1 MAETIFGNGN
11 DQWVCPNDR
20 HLALRAKLQTGWSV
34 RTFQTDRQR
43 KMQALDSKEMEVIL
57 AVIQRAEKLD
67 IIEQKRIGRLV
78 ERLENMQKNVLGNG
92 SSQCL
97 LCGEGLGFLGSTGV
111 FCQDCKKKVCTKCGI
126 ETPGAHKRPVWF
138 CKICSEQRE
147 VWKRSGAWFFK
158 GLPKCILPLKE
169 TSSRKAKEIHL
180 RPRPPRPEPSSLEL
194 RGSGMDHTYTWAR
207 GKVVSSDSDSDSEIS
222 SSSFDDR
229 SLSVGSKGFQM
240 RKRAADSV
248 SSGEAARLP
257 SGSTGRALGS
267 TKSESQSSLGSERYS
282 APEGYQSDRE
292 DGDSDT
298 VRSAPVQPPRASS
311 SSSSLPEKLGGWRSP
326 PSHAFPEAA
335 LAGPISLPSLAR
347 AFKASPVLGRPFAPA
362 LLLAS
367 PGQGWAEPVTSPS
380 TAHPLPSAVRRRRRC
395 SPPVPPSALLQQ
407 PAAWPGRSARQGRA
421 GDGLS
426 WRQQRRRQQHQQH
439 QQHQRL
445 PQQPPQPP
453 PSPGATCMSHR
464 KGDKPPISIQEH
476 MAIDV
481 CPGPIR
487 PIKQISDYFPRFPRG
502 LPAAALLSRSQSLQR
517 RASTSAGPPSPSGT
531 PPPRDDDEDLDQLFG
546 AYGTGQTLSPAG
558 KAQQQQQQ
566 DQDPPTHHPPPP
578 LARPEEEEEAA
589 DGYES
594 DDCTA
599 LGTLDFS
606 LLYDQENNAL
616 HCTINKAK
624 GLKPMDHNGL
634 ADPYVK
640 LHLLPGASK
649 ANKLRTKTLRN
660 TLNPSWNE
668 TLTYYGIT
676 DEDMIRK
683 TLRIS
688 VCDEDKFRHNEFI
701 GETRIPLK
709 KLKPNQT
716 KKFNICLEK
725 QLPMDKMEDKSLEER
740 GRILVS
746 LKYSSQKQGLL
757 VGIVRCAHLAAMDA
771 NGYSDPYVKTY
782 LKPDEDKKSKHKT
795 AVKKKTLNP
804 EFNEEF
810 LYEIKH
816 GDLAKKTLEVTVWDY
831 DIGKSN
837 DFIGG
842 VVLGINAKGERL
854 KHWFDCLKNKDK
866 KIERWHTLT
875 NELPGALLSD

>member
-1 MAETIFGNGN
+1 MT
-11 DQWVCPNDR
+11 
-20 HLALRAKLQTGWSV
+20 L
-34 RTFQTDRQR
+34 
-43 KMQALDSKEMEVIL
+43 
-57 AVIQRAEKLD
+57 
-67 IIEQKRIGRLV
+67 
-78 ERLENMQKNVLGNG
+78 
-92 SSQCL
+92 
-97 LCGEGLGFLGSTGV
+97 
-111 FCQDCKKKVCTKCGI
+111 
-126 ETPGAHKRPVWF
+126 
-138 CKICSEQRE
+138 
-147 VWKRSGAWFFK
+147 
-158 GLPKCILPLKE
+158 
-169 TSSRKAKEIHL
+169 
-180 RPRPPRPEPSSLEL
+180 
-194 RGSGMDHTYTWAR
+194 
-207 GKVVSSDSDSDSEIS
+207 
-222 SSSFDDR
+222 
-229 SLSVGSKGFQM
+229 
-240 RKRAADSV
+240 
-248 SSGEAARLP
+248 
-257 SGSTGRALGS
+257 
-267 TKSESQSSLGSERYS
+267 
-282 APEGYQSDRE
+282 
-292 DGDSDT
+292 
-298 VRSAPVQPPRASS
+298 
-311 SSSSLPEKLGGWRSP
+311 
-326 PSHAFPEAA
+326 
-335 LAGPISLPSLAR
+335 
-347 AFKASPVLGRPFAPA
+347 
-362 LLLAS
+362 
-367 PGQGWAEPVTSPS
+367 
-380 TAHPLPSAVRRRRRC
+380 
-395 SPPVPPSALLQQ
+395 
-407 PAAWPGRSARQGRA
+407 
-421 GDGLS
+421 
-426 WRQQRRRQQHQQH
+426 
-439 QQHQRL
+439 
-445 PQQPPQPP
+445 
-453 PSPGATCMSHR
+453 R
-464 KGDKPPISIQEH
+464 KGEKTTISIQEH

-502 LPAAALLSRSQSLQR
+502 LPATVSRSNSLR
-517 RASTSAGPPSPSGT
+517 SSTSQATVSPSENT
-531 PPPRDDDEDLDQLFG
+531 PREEDEDVDHIFG
-546 AYGTGQTLSPAG
+546 AYGTEPAE
-558 KAQQQQQQ
+558 
-566 DQDPPTHHPPPP
+566 PPPKQHVQ
-578 LARPEEEEEAA
+578 AEEEAVDA

-634 ADPYVK
+634 SDPYVK

-660 TLNPSWNE
+660 TLNPTWNE

-725 QLPMDKMEDKSLEER
+725 QLPIDKTEDKSLEER
-740 GRILVS
+740 GRILIS

-810 LYEIKH
+810 CYEIKH
-816 GDLAKKTLEVTVWDY
+816 GDLTKKTLEVTVWDY

-842 VVLGINAKGERL
+842 VVLGINAKGDRL

-875 NELPGALLSD
+875 NELPGAILSD

>member
-1 MAETIFGNGN
+1 MT
-11 DQWVCPNDR
+11 
-20 HLALRAKLQTGWSV
+20 L
-34 RTFQTDRQR
+34 
-43 KMQALDSKEMEVIL
+43 
-57 AVIQRAEKLD
+57 
-67 IIEQKRIGRLV
+67 
-78 ERLENMQKNVLGNG
+78 
-92 SSQCL
+92 
-97 LCGEGLGFLGSTGV
+97 
-111 FCQDCKKKVCTKCGI
+111 
-126 ETPGAHKRPVWF
+126 
-138 CKICSEQRE
+138 
-147 VWKRSGAWFFK
+147 
-158 GLPKCILPLKE
+158 
-169 TSSRKAKEIHL
+169 
-180 RPRPPRPEPSSLEL
+180 
-194 RGSGMDHTYTWAR
+194 
-207 GKVVSSDSDSDSEIS
+207 
-222 SSSFDDR
+222 
-229 SLSVGSKGFQM
+229 
-240 RKRAADSV
+240 
-248 SSGEAARLP
+248 
-257 SGSTGRALGS
+257 
-267 TKSESQSSLGSERYS
+267 
-282 APEGYQSDRE
+282 
-292 DGDSDT
+292 
-298 VRSAPVQPPRASS
+298 
-311 SSSSLPEKLGGWRSP
+311 
-326 PSHAFPEAA
+326 
-335 LAGPISLPSLAR
+335 
-347 AFKASPVLGRPFAPA
+347 
-362 LLLAS
+362 
-367 PGQGWAEPVTSPS
+367 
-380 TAHPLPSAVRRRRRC
+380 
-395 SPPVPPSALLQQ
+395 
-407 PAAWPGRSARQGRA
+407 
-421 GDGLS
+421 
-426 WRQQRRRQQHQQH
+426 
-439 QQHQRL
+439 
-445 PQQPPQPP
+445 
-453 PSPGATCMSHR
+453 R
-464 KGDKPPISIQEH
+464 KGERATISIQEH

-481 CPGPIR
+481 CPGPIK

-502 LPAAALLSRSQSLQR
+502 LPAAASRPAASQPALSPAEPAR
-517 RASTSAGPPSPSGT
+517 
-531 PPPRDDDEDLDQLFG
+531 DEDEDVDRLFG
-546 AYGTGQTLSPAG
+546 AYGASGPAE
-558 KAQQQQQQ
+558 Q
-566 DQDPPTHHPPPP
+566 P
-578 LARPEEEEEAA
+578 ARRPAEEEAA
-589 DGYES
+589 DAEGYES
-594 DDCTA
+594 DDCTT

-660 TLNPSWNE
+660 TLNPTWNE

-716 KKFNICLEK
+716 KTFSICLEK
-725 QLPMDKMEDKSLEER
+725 QLPIDKTEDKSLEER
-740 GRILVS
+740 GRILIS

-757 VGIVRCAHLAAMDA
+757 VGIIRCAHLAAMDA

-810 LYEIKH
+810 CYEIKH

-875 NELPGALLSD
+875 NELPGAILSD